1 MKAPGHPLLIGRLLI
16 SSRTRAGF
24 ARQARQTLDEEKS
37 MKRLILTGAL
47 SACALMVAACDQ
59 RADEAAEADVTAA
72 EADGAEAGDTST
84 AAGGSGG
91 TTASADWPKG
101 TRIIEEGGRTYR
113 VDPDGTRVVIDN
125 NEWRIVTEDGERF
138 RVNDAGTR
146 IRIDDDGLDV
156 DVPIDVDLG
165 TNKKGNL
172 DLDVSTDGTDAKN

>member
-84 AAGGSGG
+84 AAKLVCRFP
-91 TTASADWPKG
+91 SALNG
-101 TRIIEEGGRTYR
+101 LIRTSR
-113 VDPDGTRVVIDN
+113 CSPDSP
-125 NEWRIVTEDGERF
+125 F
-138 RVNDAGTR
+138 
-146 IRIDDDGLDV
+146 
-156 DVPIDVDLG
+156 
-165 TNKKGNL
+165 K
-172 DLDVSTDGTDAKN
+172 